1 MSNKAVK
8 LAEAVASATTR
19 RGFLGRLAKT
29 AGTAAAVMAG
39 VLVTDSATAKG
50 KQHLWCCVYEI
61 DGFPGEFLYACLER
75 CPRRYGNGFVA
86 GTLWAKRKIN
96 DCSECGF

>member
-1 MSNKAVK
+1 MSNKAIK

-29 AGTAAAVMAG
+29 AGTAAAVLAG
-39 VLVTDSATAKG
+39 VLVTNTAEAK
-50 KQHLWCCVYEI
+50 KRQLWCCVYAI

-75 CPRRYGNGFVA
+75 CPRRYGNGFVG
-86 GTLWAKRKIN
+86 GTLWAKRKIK
-96 DCSECGF
+96 DCSECGN